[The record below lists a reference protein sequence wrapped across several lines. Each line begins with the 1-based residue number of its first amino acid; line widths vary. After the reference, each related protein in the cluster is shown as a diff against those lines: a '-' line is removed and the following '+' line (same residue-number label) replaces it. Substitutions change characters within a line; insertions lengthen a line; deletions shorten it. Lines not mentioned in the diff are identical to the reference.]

1 MKYAYIN
8 PYFKNNEE
16 VNLDQSVTD
25 DHLRYLK
32 KISSVPYLNLDDSR
46 KKKNVKFVSHKDV
59 RRNSFSQNT
68 SVTKMDIVDDNLKK
82 KGKLK
87 LTQMRRK

>member
-87 LTQMRRK
+87 LTQMRIK

>member
-46 KKKNVKFVSHKDV
+46 KKKNVKFVSQKDV

-87 LTQMRRK
+87 LTQMRIK

>member
-46 KKKNVKFVSHKDV
+46 KKKNVKFVSQKDV

-68 SVTKMDIVDDNLKK
+68 SLTKMDIVDDNLKK
-82 KGKLK
+82 KGKLT
-87 LTQMRRK
+87 LTQMRIK